1 MRDRTETVR
10 LPKMTSHIH
19 RKPVGPQPPAGAPPP
34 PPYRIHN
41 PPTSSDIPAGIRH
54 APTAPNLSSIDSTP
68 AEPKRTTLTKQAPP
82 LKPSSRRSSV
92 NAEASYL
99 ADAGYL
105 SDNGSPRTRRE
116 SNDAGRRRSGS
127 YQSPRPAKGG
137 YPEPLT
143 KASQTMPTD
152 DARGRSVS
160 AQVPG
165 TTRRTS
171 SSANRVTSSPAH
183 PGQSPSRGRLRRSW
197 LPGGRSRSNSI
208 DPLRGQGPS
217 EKSFA
222 WVMSDGSNA
231 EYNHSFLAS
240 GDKVPELWNE
250 AGTVSVYLFFKGSGR
265 YPQFKVPEFTV
276 SSSMVFSELIQ
287 NERGSPTS
295 RQRGRSFDGRGLSVH
310 DAARFMS
317 PTGSPTPSDPSDV
330 RLYVPMAPPPSVP
343 GQEPQ
348 IDMER
353 MIAVRN
359 LFAFLTGQP
368 LVGTKARPTVFL
380 AFLQIAA
387 LLQEFG
393 FTSADGTT
401 FGDAVDMSFSFYVD
415 QLGLADC
422 RSSREK
428 TLEALVL
435 GERMRSPDLYSE
447 AFAHA
452 AGKYAA
458 IMDLQLP
465 LFDQV
470 SAHTRQQLE
479 RAHLDLVNRQHNVN
493 EHLESFD
500 FPALFSGIANSNAYS
515 ELKAVRFK
523 VWRASYNKMRQFVLS
538 YYKSSFGNWPPK
550 ASSKKNPFAESGLN
564 RLVLKMLYS
573 DMCALYDLVVDR
585 ENKTSRVIDEVP
597 TISTSTN
604 KMTMSAL
611 RNMLSENDRSRPPVL
626 PPIPYDTPK
635 LPALTSVMAN
645 YNKLSEKEQ
654 YKVDKKLKEHELI
667 LVLNKGY
674 NYDTNAIKLPFLDAF
689 KDFELKEARGKMG
702 PDLADQRIGYWL
714 FLYVVVQSLPM
725 LIVDAPGLKFTDGTE
740 YFLCEPPMGNYPWDE
755 DKQVR
760 KAWYNVA
767 GGSGIVELS
776 TDTILFSV
784 EATYNRSHC
793 WLAAKVWEGEEGA
806 DAAPPHEPVMSPL
819 APPPLLIGDSD
830 GGILGSPP
838 PISGTPPAAIDSPQ
852 LTLRPRNMSPAA
864 HRASHVHRSS
874 MLMGLEPV
882 PSGMDGQGGPGGVMG
897 SQSNLSLR
905 SLSAGNLAALNTH
918 PNRASTLPVSQSSST
933 TGGTSGATFDDIL
946 GGSTEDKKPAPKK
959 KSRFF

>member
-1 MRDRTETVR
+1 MIKATNTV
-10 LPKMTSHIH
+10 
-19 RKPVGPQPPAGAPPP
+19 AP
-34 PPYRIHN
+34 
-41 PPTSSDIPAGIRH
+41 
-54 APTAPNLSSIDSTP
+54 
-68 AEPKRTTLTKQAPP
+68 
-82 LKPSSRRSSV
+82 
-92 NAEASYL
+92 
-99 ADAGYL
+99 
-105 SDNGSPRTRRE
+105 
-116 SNDAGRRRSGS
+116 
-127 YQSPRPAKGG
+127 
-137 YPEPLT
+137 
-143 KASQTMPTD
+143 D

-160 AQVPG
+160 AHVHG
-165 TTRRTS
+165 TARTS
-171 SSANRVTSSPAH
+171 TSGTRVISSPAQPTGMSPSGSAGH
-183 PGQSPSRGRLRRSW
+183 SPSRGRLRRSW
-197 LPGGRSRSNSI
+197 LPGMRSRSNSI
-208 DPLRGQGPS
+208 DPTGTHGANG
-217 EKSFA
+217 KSVA

-231 EYNHSFLAS
+231 EYNHSFLVN

-250 AGTVSVYLFFKGSGR
+250 AGTVAVYLFPKGSGR
-265 YPQFKVPEFTV
+265 SPSFKVPEFTV
-276 SSSMVFSELIQ
+276 SSSIVFNELIQ
-287 NERGSPTS
+287 AERDSPES
-295 RQRGRSFDGRGLSVH
+295 RQRGRSFDGRALSVQ
-310 DAARFMS
+310 DATRFMS
-317 PTGSPTPSDPSDV
+317 PTGSPTPSDPSDL
-330 RLYVPMAPPPSVP
+330 RLYVPITPPGAP
-343 GQEPQ
+343 GQETQ
-348 IDMER
+348 IDLER

-368 LVGTKARPTVFL
+368 LIGTKSRPTIFQ

-415 QLGLADC
+415 TLGLADC
-422 RSSREK
+422 RASREK
-428 TLEALVL
+428 TLEALIL

-452 AGKYAA
+452 AGKYSA

-465 LFDQV
+465 LFEQV

-500 FPALFSGIANSNAYS
+500 FPALFSGIANSNAYT

-523 VWRASYNKMRQFVLS
+523 VWRASYTRMRQFVLA
-538 YYKSSFGNWPPK
+538 YYKASFGNWPPK
-550 ASSKKNPFAESGLN
+550 ASSKKNNFSESGLN

-573 DMCALYDLVVDR
+573 DMCALYDLLVDR

-597 TISTSTN
+597 TISNATD

-635 LPALTSVMAN
+635 LPTLTSIMAN
-645 YNKLSEKEQ
+645 YHKLSEKEQ
-654 YKVDKKLKEHELI
+654 HKIDKKLKEHELI
-667 LVLNKGY
+667 LILNKAY

-689 KDFELKEARGKMG
+689 KEFELKEARGKMG

-725 LIVDAPGLKFTDGTE
+725 LVVDAPGLKFTEGTE

-767 GGSGIVELS
+767 GGSGLVELS

-793 WLAAKVWEGEEGA
+793 WLAAKAWEGEEEG
-806 DAAPPHEPVMSPL
+806 DASLPPDPVMSPL
-819 APPPLLIGDSD
+819 APPPVLVGGAD
-830 GGILGSPP
+830 GMFGGAP
-838 PISGTPPAAIDSPQ
+838 PISGTPPNPTESPP
-852 LTLRPRNMSPAA
+852 LTLRPRNLSPAA

-882 PSGMDGQGGPGGVMG
+882 PTGFDSPGPPGNSSSSL
-897 SQSNLSLR
+897 SQR
-905 SLSAGNLAALNTH
+905 SLSVGNLAALNGQ
-918 PNRASTLPVSQSSST
+918 PARSSTMPISQSSST
-933 TGGTSGATFDDIL
+933 TGPNTGATFDDIL
-946 GGSTEDKKPAPKK
+946 GESKEEKKPATKK
-959 KSRFF
+959 KGRFF